1 MTVAVHSRCPLPMEA
16 PAPVSA
22 IEDGSVAASAAAR
35 AVFEAGAAVDGAE
48 FALMSNSESETDEGT
63 YCQSSSHALS
73 FRGETVWSF
82 STTYTANIGGAR
94 GTSSSC
100 SIEGNQLVVE
110 LSRGRTLC
118 SRPNP
123 VFGGRKGQER
133 RRYPLGDLLI
143 RAAVAAGAPKPEPGS
158 TIPVQPAS
166 YRVLRKAAIRSGIE
180 AADSSIAGSYHP
192 GDVIMAQEHGTNRAG
207 VARLRTGRGWISNK
221 PDIVERTALP
231 TAAKLLAFS
240 KILHPRLAPPDA
252 LVDDRDV
259 IGEVARHF
267 RLADA
272 AQLVDE
278 AELAELAQRR
288 ERNRG
293 HTASNHALVEVDV
306 DDAA

>member
-1 MTVAVHSRCPLPMEA
+1 MEA

-35 AVFEAGAAVDGAE
+35 AVFEAGVAVDGAE
-48 FALMSNSESETDEGT
+48 FALTSNSESETDEGT

-82 STTYTANIGGAR
+82 GTTYTANIGGAR

-100 SIEGNQLVVE
+100 SVEGNQLVVE
-110 LSRGRTLC
+110 LSRGRSL
-118 SRPNP
+118 
-123 VFGGRKGQER
+123 GRGSKGEER

-143 RAAVAAGAPKPEPGS
+143 RAAVAAGAPEPEPGS

-180 AADSSIAGSYHP
+180 ADSSIAGSHHP
-192 GDVIMAQEHGTNRAG
+192 GDVITAQQHGTNRAG

-252 LVDDRDV
+252 LVDRDV

-267 RLADA
+267 RL
-272 AQLVDE
+272 VDE
-278 AELAELAQRR
+278 AELAELAPAMGPSSAL
-288 ERNRG
+288 NRG
-293 HTASNHALVEVDV
+293 HTASSHALVEVDV

>member
-1 MTVAVHSRCPLPMEA
+1 MEA

-35 AVFEAGAAVDGAE
+35 SVLEAGAAVDGAE
-48 FALMSNSESETDEGT
+48 LALTSESESETDEGT
-63 YCQSSSHALS
+63 YCQSSRHALS

-82 STTYTANIGGAR
+82 GTSYTSNIGGAR

-110 LSRGRTLC
+110 LSRGRSLG
-118 SRPNP
+118 SARSPS
-123 VFGGRKGQER
+123 GQRKGEER

-143 RAAVAAGAPKPEPGS
+143 RAAVAAGAPEPEPGS

-180 AADSSIAGSYHP
+180 ADSSIAGSYHP
-192 GDVIMAQEHGTNRAG
+192 GDVIMAQQHGTNSAG

-231 TAAKLLAFS
+231 TAAKLLSLA
-240 KILHPRLAPPDA
+240 KILHPRLSPPDA
-252 LVDDRDV
+252 LVDRDV
-259 IGEVARHF
+259 IEEVARHF

-278 AELAELAQRR
+278 AELAELAQATDPFSA
-288 ERNRG
+288 RNRG
-293 HTASNHALVEVDV
+293 HTASSHALVEVDV

>member
-1 MTVAVHSRCPLPMEA
+1 MASFLPMEA

-35 AVFEAGAAVDGAE
+35 SVLEAGASVDGAE
-48 FALMSNSESETDEGT
+48 LALTSESESETDEGT
-63 YCQSSSHALS
+63 YCQSSRHALS

-82 STTYTANIGGAR
+82 GTSYSSNIGGAR
-94 GTSSSC
+94 GMSSSC
-100 SIEGNQLVVE
+100 SIEGNQLVVK
-110 LSRGRTLC
+110 LTRGHRL
-118 SRPNP
+118 
-123 VFGGRKGQER
+123 GQGKGEER

-143 RAAVAAGAPKPEPGS
+143 RAAVAAGAPEPQPGS
-158 TIPVQPAS
+158 TIPVQAAS

-180 AADSSIAGSYHP
+180 AGSSISGSYHP
-192 GDVIMAQEHGTNRAG
+192 GDVIMAQQHGTNSAG

-231 TAAKLLAFS
+231 TAAKLLSLA
-240 KILHPRLAPPDA
+240 KILHPRLSPPDA
-252 LVDDRDV
+252 LVDRDV
-259 IGEVARHF
+259 IEEVARHF

-278 AELAELAQRR
+278 AELAELAQATDPYSA
-288 ERNRG
+288 RNRG
-293 HTASNHALVEVDV
+293 HTASSHALVEVDV

>member
-1 MTVAVHSRCPLPMEA
+1 MEA

-22 IEDGSVAASAAAR
+22 IEDGNISASAAAR

-48 FALMSNSESETDEGT
+48 FALTSESESETDEGT
-63 YCQSSSHALS
+63 DCQSSRHALS

-82 STTYTANIGGAR
+82 GTTYTANIGGAR

-100 SIEGNQLVVE
+100 SVEGNQLVVE
-110 LSRGRTLC
+110 LSRAAARESSLGRSLG
-118 SRPNP
+118 R
-123 VFGGRKGQER
+123 GRKGEER
-133 RRYPLGDLLI
+133 RRYPLGDLLV
-143 RAAVAAGAPKPEPGS
+143 RAAVLAGAPEPQPGS

-180 AADSSIAGSYHP
+180 ADSSIAGSHHP
-192 GDVIMAQEHGTNRAG
+192 GDVITAQEHGTNRAG

-278 AELAELAQRR
+278 AELAELAQATDPSSAL
-288 ERNRG
+288 NRG
-293 HTASNHALVEVDV
+293 HTASSHALVEVDV

>member
-1 MTVAVHSRCPLPMEA
+1 MEA

-22 IEDGSVAASAAAR
+22 IEDGNISASAAAR

-48 FALMSNSESETDEGT
+48 FALTSESESETDEGT

-73 FRGETVWSF
+73 FRGETVWRFGTS
-82 STTYTANIGGAR
+82 YTANIGGAR

-100 SIEGNQLVVE
+100 SVEGNQLVVE
-110 LSRGRTLC
+110 LSRAAARESSLGRSLG
-118 SRPNP
+118 R
-123 VFGGRKGQER
+123 GRKGEER
-133 RRYPLGDLLI
+133 RRYPLGDLLV
-143 RAAVAAGAPKPEPGS
+143 RAAVLAGAPEPQPGS

-180 AADSSIAGSYHP
+180 PADSSIAGSYHP

-240 KILHPRLAPPDA
+240 KILHQRLAPPDA
-252 LVDDRDV
+252 LVDRDV
-259 IGEVARHF
+259 IGEVARQF

-293 HTASNHALVEVDV
+293 HTASSHALVEVDV

>member
-1 MTVAVHSRCPLPMEA
+1 MEA

-48 FALMSNSESETDEGT
+48 FALTSNSESETDEGT

-82 STTYTANIGGAR
+82 GTTYTANIGGAR

-143 RAAVAAGAPKPEPGS
+143 RAAVAAGAPEPEPGS

-180 AADSSIAGSYHP
+180 ADSSIAGSHHP
-192 GDVIMAQEHGTNRAG
+192 GDVITAQQHGTNRAG

-252 LVDDRDV
+252 LVDRDV

-267 RLADA
+267 RL
-272 AQLVDE
+272 VDE
-278 AELAELAQRR
+278 AELAELAQAMGPSSAL
-288 ERNRG
+288 NRG
-293 HTASNHALVEVDV
+293 HTASSHALVEVDV